1 MNSDVVHEE
10 TPSVQAARSRV
21 RRRVRKST
29 NVRERRKKFWTY
41 GLLTVSAMLMVNA
54 LIGEKGYLANLQAQ
68 REFKAATTALQ
79 QIEAEN
85 AALKGKIERLR
96 QDPQALEDFAR
107 EQLGLVKPGETLI
120 ILRDR
125 PTDRN

>member
-1 MNSDVVHEE
+1 M
-10 TPSVQAARSRV
+10 QAARSRV

-29 NVRERRKKFWTY
+29 DGRERRKKFWTY

-68 REFKAATTALQ
+68 REFKAATHALQ

-85 AALKGKIERLR
+85 SALEAKIERLR
-96 QDPQALEDFAR
+96 KDPQALEDFAR

-125 PTDRN
+125 PTGRN

>member
-1 MNSDVVHEE
+1 MNSDALQEE
-10 TPSVQAARSRV
+10 TPSVQAARSRT
-21 RRRVRKST
+21 RRRVRNSSDG
-29 NVRERRKKFWTY
+29 RERRKKFWTY
-41 GLLTVSAMLMVNA
+41 GLLTVSAVLMVNA

-68 REFKAATTALQ
+68 REFKTATDALQ
-79 QIEAEN
+79 KIEVEN
-85 AALKGKIERLR
+85 ADIEGKIKRLR

-107 EQLGLVKPGETLI
+107 EELGLVKPGETLI

>member
-1 MNSDVVHEE
+1 MNSDAVQEE
-10 TPSVQAARSRV
+10 TPSVQAAQSRV

-29 NVRERRKKFWTY
+29 NVRERGKKFWTY

-54 LIGEKGYLANLQAQ
+54 LIGQKGYLANLQAQ
-68 REFKAATTALQ
+68 REFKAATHALQ

-85 AALKGKIERLR
+85 SDLEAKIKRLR
-96 QDPQALEDFAR
+96 HAPQALEDFAR

-120 ILRDR
+120 VLRDR
-125 PTDRN
+125 STDRK

>member
-1 MNSDVVHEE
+1 MNSDAVQEE

-29 NVRERRKKFWTY
+29 DVRERRKKFWTY

-85 AALKGKIERLR
+85 AALKARIDRLR
-96 QDPQALEDFAR
+96 KDPAALEDVAR

>member
-1 MNSDVVHEE
+1 MNSGVVQEE

-29 NVRERRKKFWTY
+29 NVRDRHKKFWTY
-41 GLLTVSAMLMVNA
+41 GLLTVSAVLMVNA

-68 REFKAATTALQ
+68 REFKAASNALV

-85 AALKGKIERLR
+85 AALEAKIKRLR

-107 EQLGLVKPGETLI
+107 EKLGLVKPDETLI